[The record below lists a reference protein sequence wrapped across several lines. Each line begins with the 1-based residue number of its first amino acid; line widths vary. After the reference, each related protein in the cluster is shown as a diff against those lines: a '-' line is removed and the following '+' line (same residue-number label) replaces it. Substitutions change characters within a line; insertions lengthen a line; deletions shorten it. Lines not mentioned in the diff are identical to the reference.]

1 MTLEKSVSIA
11 VTSNA
16 VFNALTSP
24 QEIVKHFPF
33 EAVTSDCREDG
44 EITFQGAVNGV
55 PFTDYGRIT
64 RFEPGKAFAYR
75 YWSTNHGTERRP
87 ENELEVRYEIVAGQ
101 DQTHLKVV
109 QDRISSPDYFDMM
122 NTAWDHLLGAL
133 KQNLES
139 RS

>member
-1 MTLEKSVSIA
+1 MPGRWRDHLS
-11 VTSNA
+11 
-16 VFNALTSP
+16 
-24 QEIVKHFPF
+24 
-33 EAVTSDCREDG
+33 
-44 EITFQGAVNGV
+44 GAVNGV